1 MTTLLIYEGNVFNG
15 IHWSLKQS
23 CEVLIYHQSLHFLLY
38 LHFWYNLPNT
48 HIALVVEVKE
58 QSLLF
63 NIAHKI
69 MSKVLVNCLKH
80 ILLILISDAPFGL
93 ECLITYNI
101 LVAYE
106 ILHSMKSN
114 THGRV
119 GQVTL
124 N

>member
-1 MTTLLIYEGNVFNG
+1 
-15 IHWSLKQS
+15 
-23 CEVLIYHQSLHFLLY
+23 
-38 LHFWYNLPNT
+38 
-48 HIALVVEVKE
+48 
-58 QSLLF
+58 
-63 NIAHKI
+63 
-69 MSKVLVNCLKH
+69 MSKVLVNYLKH
-80 ILLILISDAPFGL
+80 ILLILISDTPFGL